1 MNGVIKLGGEIKKC
15 NVTFYLPKEFVNRH
29 GAFILPEN
37 SEYDCLVDFKNKD
50 VHDTC
55 LKVAQ
60 GRKAMV
66 WITPKTI
73 FSVVNPTSNVEVVV
87 TRNLT
92 ALGWIGLAFV
102 KAYRAVKTLI
112 ARGTTP

>member
-1 MNGVIKLGGEIKKC
+1 MNGVIKLGGKIKKC
-15 NVTFYLPKEFVNRH
+15 NVTFYLPKKFVNRY

-66 WITPKTI
+66 WIELNSILSAASP
-73 FSVVNPTSNVEVVV
+73 VCNVDVVV

-102 KAYRAVKTLI
+102 KVCRSVKTLI
-112 ARGTTP
+112 TRKC